1 MRCFRAQGKN
11 DDGVH
16 EVHVNTIEGL
26 WMTACNLLHPFRGV
40 HKKSLHASLAMGDH
54 KINLKRISPQF
65 LAQLVAQHKSAP

>member
-11 DDGVH
+11 DD
-16 EVHVNTIEGL
+16 
-26 WMTACNLLHPFRGV
+26 GV

-65 LAQLVAQHKSAP
+65 LAQLAAHHKSVP